1 MDAKWSSGTF
11 HSLLEVTNYH
21 CSLFYRNK
29 SLYII
34 PKGHSLLLFVRIKF
48 AKLKVIPPK
57 SLLTQYDTSF
67 IDCYNSSQP
76 FSVMFFYRN
85 RNDFARTGISE
96 ALVLVIV
103 TKTVHIILR
112 VILETLILL
121 TINLGVFLAWKKLHR
136 KIGT

>member
-1 MDAKWSSGTF
+1 MLDSINAFLQPPQPKRRRKKRLRWTLVDVAERCMDMDRGQI
-11 HSLLEVTNYH
+11 LVIGVTIASYM
-21 CSLFYRNK
+21 CLPF
-29 SLYII
+29 
-34 PKGHSLLLFVRIKF
+34 F
-48 AKLKVIPPK
+48 ACFLV
-57 SLLTQYDTSF
+57 
-67 IDCYNSSQP
+67 QP

-103 TKTVHIILR
+103 TKTIHIILR

-121 TINLGVFLAWKKLHR
+121 TINLGVFLAWKKLRR